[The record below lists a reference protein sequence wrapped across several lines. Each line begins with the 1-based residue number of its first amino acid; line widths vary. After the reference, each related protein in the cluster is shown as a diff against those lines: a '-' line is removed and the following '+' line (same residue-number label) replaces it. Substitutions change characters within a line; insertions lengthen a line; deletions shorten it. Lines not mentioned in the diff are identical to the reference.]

1 MKNFIG
7 SNNKATGIFG
17 GVKMNNVQVETV
29 SERLNRIIE
38 EQRRDTLEMS
48 NKLKALKRGFDVDTI
63 SDVFVSQLVGEEGEQ
78 SIVGETGNLTNKA
91 ETMTHVFL
99 SNNVKSYIKILKR
112 ILSTIQGG
120 LPKKGHVYKSPIKLV
135 EKEID
140 GVKETIKT
148 LTAENVLAIA
158 AEMKKTDLSN
168 PFDHKEM
175 KNGTEKDKQRYRE
188 LITSVIG
195 IANDLDVIFR
205 YYQETVIDAAKTGK
219 FIKLELLPKGHKILS
234 QVKINGG
241 VRRVVS
247 GIDENGKEIYS
258 GEREVFIERDEVNTE
273 ISRTLI
279 SDIQDEYINLVK
291 DYVEEIDKASAK
303 PGILEMKRLI
313 NIQKDKKFANIINS
327 VMYCK
332 NTYYALSAEYA
343 EALKAEEKVSE
354 NTLDSGLEMNIS
366 VAKMN
371 FEKGCALL
379 AQQLRKILKGLT
391 LDEAIGVVMV
401 ALYTKDGKGNFNFNN
416 SNGFLI
422 NTLKEEY
429 LIYLNDGINSFKTG
443 FRILRNNGLNNGDTT
458 AIINSVDIKN
468 KIIIDT
474 NKEIFTGLV
483 HIEGVEEV
491 KDENGNVV
499 LNAKG
504 EPVKTNGVAIHM
516 VEKEIPQYADDEI
529 VLTFKTSEKLS
540 INIGDLVSVGKTKFA
555 GMRGQNK
562 KFITPVIL
570 NTEEVGSL
578 VCQCNHEKWLKDA
591 KGNVIEATV
600 IDSSYT
606 NKRTMKEIVEYTC
619 IVKIKV
625 DATVEDIKDLVKVVT
640 TEKSAEYFTPE
651 KLDYQEIFFSDLNEE
666 ETTQDTNNE
675 AVDERE
681 VIIEIEREEEKVQEE
696 VQEKEVIIEI
706 ENEEIKDDRADKKTY
721 ETLLS
726 FNEDMKMFEDPYG
739 FNFDCDYNEF

>member
-91 ETMTHVFL
+91 ETMTHIFL

-120 LPKKGHVYKSPIKLV
+120 LPEKGHVYKSPIKLV

-429 LIYLNDGINSFKTG
+429 LIYLNDGMNLFKTG

-562 KFITPVIL
+562 KFITPVSL

>member
-1 MKNFIG
+1 MIIIKNFKG
-7 SNNKATGIFG
+7 NNNKATGIFG
-17 GVKMNNVQVETV
+17 GGKMNNVQVETV

-38 EQRRDTLEMS
+38 EQRRETLKMS

-120 LPKKGHVYKSPIKLV
+120 LPEKGHVYTSPIKLV

-168 PFDHKEM
+168 PFDYKEM

-188 LITSVIG
+188 LITSVIR

-258 GEREVFIERDEVNTE
+258 GEREAFIERDEVNTE

-279 SDIQDEYINLVK
+279 SDIQDEYINLAK
-291 DYVEEIDKASAK
+291 DYVEEIDKASVK

-429 LIYLNDGINSFKTG
+429 LIYLNDGISSFKTG

-504 EPVKTNGVAIHM
+504 EPVKTNGVAIYK
-516 VEKEIPQYADDEI
+516 VRKEIPQYADDEL
-529 VLTFKTSEKLS
+529 VLTFKSDKSLS
-540 INIGDLVSVGKTKFA
+540 LKTGDLLEVGKAVFK
-555 GMRGQNK
+555 GMNGNK
-562 KFITPVIL
+562 KKFVVPVTV
-570 NTEEVGSL
+570 NKEQVGSL
-578 VCQCNHEKWLKDA
+578 VCQCNHEKWFKDV
-591 KGNVIEATV
+591 KGNI
-600 IDSSYT
+600 IDFTTINSSYI
-606 NKRTMKEIVEYTC
+606 NKYTKEEIIEYTN

-625 DATVEDIKDLVKVVT
+625 NATIEDIKEVVKVV
-640 TEKSAEYFTPE
+640 KSPDADVEFADE
-651 KLDYQEIFFSDLNEE
+651 AIDFANMFISNEIKNTIIRETE
-666 ETTQDTNNE
+666 ETKK
-675 AVDERE
+675 E
-681 VIIEIEREEEKVQEE
+681 VKEEIEVERKDDVKEEVKEENEVTIEVENE
-696 VQEKEVIIEI
+696 VQE
-706 ENEEIKDDRADKKTY
+706 
-721 ETLLS
+721 
-726 FNEDMKMFEDPYG
+726 YG
-739 FNFDCDYNEF
+739 ATYNEMQDLGLFDVLEEEEELY

>member
-7 SNNKATGIFG
+7 NNNKATGIFG

-91 ETMTHVFL
+91 ETMTHIFL

-120 LPKKGHVYKSPIKLV
+120 LPEKGHVYKSPIKLV

-241 VRRVVS
+241 VRRIIS
-247 GIDENGKEIYS
+247 GTDENGKEIYS
-258 GEREVFIERDEVNTE
+258 GEREAFIERDEVNTE

-279 SDIQDEYINLVK
+279 SDTQDEYINLVK
-291 DYVEEIDKASAK
+291 DYVEEIDKASVK

-343 EALKAEEKVSE
+343 EALKAEEEVSE
-354 NTLDSGLEMNIS
+354 NTWGSGLEMNIS

-379 AQQLRKILKGLT
+379 AQQLRRILKGLT

-429 LIYLNDGINSFKTG
+429 LIYLNDGMNLFKTG
-443 FRILRNNGLNNGDTT
+443 FRILRNDGLNNGDVA
-458 AIINSVDIKN
+458 AIINNIDTDN

-474 NKEIFTGLV
+474 KKEKFTGLV

-529 VLTFKTSEKLS
+529 VLTFKTSEKLL
-540 INIGDLVSVGKTKFA
+540 INIGDLISVGKTKFA

-562 KFITPVIL
+562 KFITPVSL

-591 KGNVIEATV
+591 KGNVIKTTV
-600 IDSSYT
+600 INSSYT
-606 NKRTMKEIVEYTC
+606 NKRTMKEVVEYTC

-625 DATVEDIKDLVKVVT
+625 DTTIEDIKDLVKVVT

-651 KLDYQEIFFSDLNEE
+651 KLDYQEIFFSDFNEE

-706 ENEEIKDDRADKKTY
+706 ENEETNG
-721 ETLLS
+721 
-726 FNEDMKMFEDPYG
+726 NEDDVIIADLEEIDMVDKMSEDSYG
-739 FNFDCDYNEF
+739 FNFGCDYDEF

>member
-7 SNNKATGIFG
+7 NNNKATGIFG

-48 NKLKALKRGFDVDTI
+48 NKLKVLKRGFDVDTI

-416 SNGFLI
+416 SNGFLR
-422 NTLKEEY
+422 
-429 LIYLNDGINSFKTG
+429 S
-443 FRILRNNGLNNGDTT
+443 
-458 AIINSVDIKN
+458 
-468 KIIIDT
+468 
-474 NKEIFTGLV
+474 
-483 HIEGVEEV
+483 
-491 KDENGNVV
+491 
-499 LNAKG
+499 
-504 EPVKTNGVAIHM
+504 
-516 VEKEIPQYADDEI
+516 
-529 VLTFKTSEKLS
+529 
-540 INIGDLVSVGKTKFA
+540 
-555 GMRGQNK
+555 
-562 KFITPVIL
+562 
-570 NTEEVGSL
+570 
-578 VCQCNHEKWLKDA
+578 
-591 KGNVIEATV
+591 
-600 IDSSYT
+600 
-606 NKRTMKEIVEYTC
+606 
-619 IVKIKV
+619 
-625 DATVEDIKDLVKVVT
+625 
-640 TEKSAEYFTPE
+640 
-651 KLDYQEIFFSDLNEE
+651 
-666 ETTQDTNNE
+666 
-675 AVDERE
+675 
-681 VIIEIEREEEKVQEE
+681 
-696 VQEKEVIIEI
+696 
-706 ENEEIKDDRADKKTY
+706 
-721 ETLLS
+721 
-726 FNEDMKMFEDPYG
+726 
-739 FNFDCDYNEF
+739 

>member
-91 ETMTHVFL
+91 ETMTHIFL

-120 LPKKGHVYKSPIKLV
+120 LPEKGHVYKSPIKLV

-241 VRRVVS
+241 VRRIIS
-247 GIDENGKEIYS
+247 GTDENGKEIYS
-258 GEREVFIERDEVNTE
+258 GEREAFIERDEVNTE

-279 SDIQDEYINLVK
+279 SDTQDEYINLVK
-291 DYVEEIDKASAK
+291 DYVEEIDKASVK

-343 EALKAEEKVSE
+343 EALKAEEEVSE
-354 NTLDSGLEMNIS
+354 NTWGSGLEMNIS

-379 AQQLRKILKGLT
+379 AQQLRRILKGLT

-429 LIYLNDGINSFKTG
+429 LIYLNDGMNLFKTG
-443 FRILRNNGLNNGDTT
+443 FRILRNDGLNNGDVA
-458 AIINSVDIKN
+458 AIINNIDTDN

-474 NKEIFTGLV
+474 KKEKFTGLV

-529 VLTFKTSEKLS
+529 VLTFKTSEKLL
-540 INIGDLVSVGKTKFA
+540 INIGDLISVGKTKFA

-562 KFITPVIL
+562 KFITPVSL

-591 KGNVIEATV
+591 KGNVIKTTV
-600 IDSSYT
+600 INSSYT
-606 NKRTMKEIVEYTC
+606 NKRTMKEVVEYTC

-625 DATVEDIKDLVKVVT
+625 DTTIEDIKDLVKVVT

-651 KLDYQEIFFSDLNEE
+651 KLDYQEIFFSDFNEE

-706 ENEEIKDDRADKKTY
+706 ENEETNG
-721 ETLLS
+721 
-726 FNEDMKMFEDPYG
+726 NEDDVIIADLEEIDMVDKMSEDPYG
-739 FNFDCDYNEF
+739 FNFGCDYDEF

>member
-91 ETMTHVFL
+91 ETMTHIFL

-120 LPKKGHVYKSPIKLV
+120 LPEKGHVYKSPIKLV

-168 PFDHKEM
+168 PFDYKEM

-279 SDIQDEYINLVK
+279 SDTQDEYINLVK
-291 DYVEEIDKASAK
+291 DYVEEIDKASVK

-343 EALKAEEKVSE
+343 EALKAEEEVSE
-354 NTLDSGLEMNIS
+354 NTWGSGLEMNIS

-379 AQQLRKILKGLT
+379 AQQLRRILKGLT

-429 LIYLNDGINSFKTG
+429 LIYLNDGMNLFKTG
-443 FRILRNNGLNNGDTT
+443 FRILRNDGLNNGDVA
-458 AIINSVDIKN
+458 AIINNIDTDN

-474 NKEIFTGLV
+474 KKEKFTGLV

-516 VEKEIPQYADDEI
+516 MKKEIPQYADDEI
-529 VLTFKTSEKLS
+529 VLTFKTSEKLL
-540 INIGDLVSVGKTKFA
+540 INIGDLISVGKTKFA

-562 KFITPVIL
+562 KFITPVSL

-591 KGNVIEATV
+591 KGNVIKTTV
-600 IDSSYT
+600 INSSYT
-606 NKRTMKEIVEYTC
+606 NKRTMKEVVEYTC

-625 DATVEDIKDLVKVVT
+625 DTTIEDIKDLVKVVT

-651 KLDYQEIFFSDLNEE
+651 KLDYQEIFFSDFNEE

-706 ENEEIKDDRADKKTY
+706 ENEETNG
-721 ETLLS
+721 
-726 FNEDMKMFEDPYG
+726 NEDDVIIADLEEIDMVDKMSEDSYG
-739 FNFDCDYNEF
+739 FNFGCDYDEF

>member
-1 MKNFIG
+1 MIIIKNFKG
-7 SNNKATGIFG
+7 NNNKATGIFG
-17 GVKMNNVQVETV
+17 GGKMNNVQVETV

-38 EQRRDTLEMS
+38 EQRRETLKMS

-120 LPKKGHVYKSPIKLV
+120 LPEKGHVYTSPIKLV

-168 PFDHKEM
+168 PFDYKEM

-188 LITSVIG
+188 LITSVIR

-258 GEREVFIERDEVNTE
+258 GEREAFIERDEVNTE

-279 SDIQDEYINLVK
+279 SDIQDEYINLAK
-291 DYVEEIDKASAK
+291 DYVEEIDKASVK

-332 NTYYALSAEYA
+332 NTYYALSA
-343 EALKAEEKVSE
+343 
-354 NTLDSGLEMNIS
+354 
-366 VAKMN
+366 
-371 FEKGCALL
+371 
-379 AQQLRKILKGLT
+379 
-391 LDEAIGVVMV
+391 
-401 ALYTKDGKGNFNFNN
+401 
-416 SNGFLI
+416 
-422 NTLKEEY
+422 
-429 LIYLNDGINSFKTG
+429 
-443 FRILRNNGLNNGDTT
+443 
-458 AIINSVDIKN
+458 
-468 KIIIDT
+468 
-474 NKEIFTGLV
+474 
-483 HIEGVEEV
+483 
-491 KDENGNVV
+491 
-499 LNAKG
+499 
-504 EPVKTNGVAIHM
+504 
-516 VEKEIPQYADDEI
+516 
-529 VLTFKTSEKLS
+529 
-540 INIGDLVSVGKTKFA
+540 
-555 GMRGQNK
+555 
-562 KFITPVIL
+562 
-570 NTEEVGSL
+570 
-578 VCQCNHEKWLKDA
+578 
-591 KGNVIEATV
+591 
-600 IDSSYT
+600 
-606 NKRTMKEIVEYTC
+606 
-619 IVKIKV
+619 
-625 DATVEDIKDLVKVVT
+625 
-640 TEKSAEYFTPE
+640 
-651 KLDYQEIFFSDLNEE
+651 
-666 ETTQDTNNE
+666 
-675 AVDERE
+675 
-681 VIIEIEREEEKVQEE
+681 
-696 VQEKEVIIEI
+696 
-706 ENEEIKDDRADKKTY
+706 
-721 ETLLS
+721 
-726 FNEDMKMFEDPYG
+726 
-739 FNFDCDYNEF
+739 

>member
-91 ETMTHVFL
+91 ETMTHIFL

-120 LPKKGHVYKSPIKLV
+120 LPEKGHVYKSPIKLV

-241 VRRVVS
+241 VRRIIS
-247 GIDENGKEIYS
+247 GTDENGKEIYS

-279 SDIQDEYINLVK
+279 SDTQDEYINLVK
-291 DYVEEIDKASAK
+291 DYVEEIDKASVK

-343 EALKAEEKVSE
+343 EALKAEEEVSE
-354 NTLDSGLEMNIS
+354 NTWGSGLEMNIS

-379 AQQLRKILKGLT
+379 AQQLRRILKGLT

-429 LIYLNDGINSFKTG
+429 LIYLNDGMNLFKTG
-443 FRILRNNGLNNGDTT
+443 FRILRNNGLNNGDVA
-458 AIINSVDIKN
+458 AIINNIDTDN

-474 NKEIFTGLV
+474 KKEKFTGLV

-516 VEKEIPQYADDEI
+516 MKKEIPQYADDEV
-529 VLTFKTSEKLS
+529 VLTFKTSEKLL
-540 INIGDLVSVGKTKFA
+540 INIGDLISVGKTKFA

-562 KFITPVIL
+562 KFITPVSL

-591 KGNVIEATV
+591 KGNVIKTTV
-600 IDSSYT
+600 INSSYT
-606 NKRTMKEIVEYTC
+606 NKRTMKEVVEYTC

-625 DATVEDIKDLVKVVT
+625 DTTIEDIKDLVKVVT

-651 KLDYQEIFFSDLNEE
+651 KLDYQEIFFSDFNEE

-706 ENEEIKDDRADKKTY
+706 ENEETNG
-721 ETLLS
+721 
-726 FNEDMKMFEDPYG
+726 NEDDVIIADLEEIDMVDKMSEDSYG
-739 FNFDCDYNEF
+739 FNFGCDYDEF

>member
-120 LPKKGHVYKSPIKLV
+120 LPEKGHVYKSPIKLV

-241 VRRVVS
+241 VRRIIS
-247 GIDENGKEIYS
+247 GTDENGKEIYS
-258 GEREVFIERDEVNTE
+258 GEREAFIERDEVNTE

-279 SDIQDEYINLVK
+279 SDTQDEYINLVK
-291 DYVEEIDKASAK
+291 DYVEEIDKASVK

-343 EALKAEEKVSE
+343 EALKAEEEVSE
-354 NTLDSGLEMNIS
+354 NTWGSGLEMNIS

-379 AQQLRKILKGLT
+379 AQQLRRILKGLT

-429 LIYLNDGINSFKTG
+429 LIYLNDGMNLFKTG
-443 FRILRNNGLNNGDTT
+443 FRILRNDGLNNGDVA
-458 AIINSVDIKN
+458 AIINNIDTDN

-474 NKEIFTGLV
+474 KKEKFTGLV

-529 VLTFKTSEKLS
+529 VLTFKTSEKLL
-540 INIGDLVSVGKTKFA
+540 INIGDLISVGKTKFA

-562 KFITPVIL
+562 KFITPVSL

-591 KGNVIEATV
+591 KGNVIKTTV
-600 IDSSYT
+600 INSSYT
-606 NKRTMKEIVEYTC
+606 NKRTMKEVVEYTC

-625 DATVEDIKDLVKVVT
+625 DTTIEDIKDLVKVVT

-651 KLDYQEIFFSDLNEE
+651 KLDYQEIFFSDFNEE

-706 ENEEIKDDRADKKTY
+706 ENEETNG
-721 ETLLS
+721 
-726 FNEDMKMFEDPYG
+726 NEDDVIIADLEEIDMVDKMSEDPYG
-739 FNFDCDYNEF
+739 FNFGCDYDEF

>member
-91 ETMTHVFL
+91 ETMTHIFL

-120 LPKKGHVYKSPIKLV
+120 LPEKGHVYKSPIKLV

-175 KNGTEKDKQRYRE
+175 KNCTEKDKQRYRE

-291 DYVEEIDKASAK
+291 DYVEEIDKASVK

-343 EALKAEEKVSE
+343 EALKAEEEVSE

-429 LIYLNDGINSFKTG
+429 LIYLNDGMNLFKTG

-562 KFITPVIL
+562 KFITPVSL

-625 DATVEDIKDLVKVVT
+625 NTTIEDIKDLVKVVT

-651 KLDYQEIFFSDLNEE
+651 KLDYQEIFFSDFNEE